1 MSYAAGTSPYAATSA
16 LLTTTIGTSQT
27 RIYEIGPITSISTNK
42 FLLMASASFTGT
54 GKTVELTVG
63 RATTTGAANTAS
75 TNIVSQLDSSSNPLV
90 LPVTSPAYYMAAWP
104 DMNDSN
110 GNPVNI
116 NGFAIDAPGT
126 GTFYYTVWMYAGT
139 SHNFTDL
146 AVALTVL
153 KIQ

>member
-1 MSYAAGTSPYAATSA
+1 MSYVAGTSPYAATSA

-42 FLLMASASFTGT
+42 FLIMANASLTANTDGI
-54 GKTVELTVG
+54 ELTVG
-63 RATTTGAANTAS
+63 RATTTGAVNTAS
-75 TNIVSQLDSSSNPLV
+75 TNIVSQASTLV
-90 LPVTSPAYYMAAWP
+90 LPVTSPAYYMAAFP
-104 DMNDSN
+104 AMGDAKDSIN
-110 GNPVNI
+110 L

-126 GTFYYTVWMYAGT
+126 GSFYYTVWMYS
-139 SHNFTDL
+139 SHSRAYTDL